1 MASQGGASVDRV
13 NRFGVSMEP
22 ELLAALDAFARRRG
36 YGNRSE
42 ALRDMVR
49 SVLVEDEWQ
58 DERRPVIGTVTL
70 VYDHHSHDLAHKLMD
85 LQHDH
90 HEAIVSAGA
99 VSAAVWRLNRNLDAE
114 RVPLMRMAGTFIFAA
129 QMVNFPVAVGISGHL
144 LGGFLA
150 ALLLGPAPAIV
161 VMTTVFTVQCLL
173 FQDG

>member
-22 ELLAALDAFARRRG
+22 GLLAALAAFARRRG

-90 HEAIVSAGA
+90 HEAIVCATHVHMDAHNCLEVVIVRGEAGL
-99 VSAAVWRLNRNLDAE
+99 VR
-114 RVPLMRMAGTFIFAA
+114 
-129 QMVNFPVAVGISGHL
+129 
-144 LGGFLA
+144 
-150 ALLLGPAPAIV
+150 
-161 VMTTVFTVQCLL
+161 
-173 FQDG
+173 